1 MLWEYPLNKENLKYL
16 NIANVASDAL
26 LVLVAML
33 LSYFLRFV
41 VFDGTEAMSLGF
53 YVLSALGISLLYM
66 LLFALLGLYESQR
79 SANLLKLVQ
88 TVLLISL
95 FCTAVL
101 ATVFFTSRKINVS
114 RWLLLLFFFWSSLLL
129 SAKRLAMYKLLRR
142 ARARGYNAKYVLL
155 AGSGDNAR
163 EYLEAVKQNPWLGY
177 NVLGSV
183 GCKSVTEELFHL
195 GDFDELEHILLLT
208 RADELV
214 AALDIDEFSAMPAV
228 VAACEK
234 YGIKFSLIP
243 YFSSYIVAHP
253 HIDEVG
259 SVPLINLRRVPLDNI
274 VNAAVKRCFDIVCAL
289 LLILLTSPLMLTAA
303 IGTRITLG
311 NPVLFRQTR
320 VGYRRQNFT
329 MLKFRSMRDAAPGD
343 SSGWSSYQKSRVT
356 PFGRFLRK
364 SSIDELPQ
372 LFNVLRGD
380 MSLIGPRPELPK
392 YVELFREKIP
402 LYMVKHQ
409 VRPGMTGWAQV
420 NGFRGDTS
428 LEDRIHCDIYYIE
441 NWTFLL
447 DLKIL
452 FMTPFHFTENGDHA
466 KDEQEQTKRKEP
478 AKADDSLRRKRAA
491 AQGGSQQRKKRNKR
505 KKREKNG
512 KHKKHR

>member
-1 MLWEYPLNKENLKYL
+1 MNKENLRYL
-16 NIANVASDAL
+16 NIANVVSDAL
-26 LVLVAML
+26 LVLAAML

-41 VFDGTEAMSLGF
+41 VFDGTEAMALSF
-53 YVLSALGISLLYM
+53 YVWSALIVSLLFL

-88 TVLLISL
+88 TVLLVSF

-101 ATVFFTSRKINVS
+101 ATLFFTSKRINAS
-114 RWLLLLFFFWSSLLL
+114 RWLLVLFFFWSSILL
-129 SAKRLAMYKLLRR
+129 SAKRLAMYKFLRS

-163 EYLEAVKQNPWLGY
+163 EYLDAVKQNPWLGY
-177 NVLGSV
+177 SVLGSV
-183 GCKSVTEELFHL
+183 GNKPVTEELFHL

-208 RADELV
+208 QAEELV
-214 AALDIDEFSAMPAV
+214 AALDIDEFPAMPQV

-234 YGIKFSLIP
+234 HGIKFSLIP

-259 SVPLINLRRVPLDNI
+259 SVPLINLRRIPLDNI
-274 VNAAVKRCFDIVCAL
+274 VNAAFKRCFDIVGSL
-289 LLILLTSPLMLTAA
+289 LLILLTSPLMLAAA
-303 IGTRITLG
+303 IGTRLTLG
-311 NPVLFRQTR
+311 KPVLFRQTR
-320 VGYRRQNFT
+320 VGYRKQNFT
-329 MLKFRSMRDAAPGD
+329 MLKFRTMRDAPAD
-343 SSGWSSYQKSRVT
+343 DTSGWSTYQKSRVT
-356 PFGRFLRK
+356 PFGTFLRK

-428 LEDRIHCDIYYIE
+428 LEGRILCDIHYIE

-447 DLKIL
+447 DIKIL

-466 KDEQEQTKRKEP
+466 KDEQKESQAKRDAKAHERLRRARAAVQKSGNTHKKKRGKGKNRGKGQKRK
-478 AKADDSLRRKRAA
+478 
-491 AQGGSQQRKKRNKR
+491 
-505 KKREKNG
+505 
-512 KHKKHR
+512 